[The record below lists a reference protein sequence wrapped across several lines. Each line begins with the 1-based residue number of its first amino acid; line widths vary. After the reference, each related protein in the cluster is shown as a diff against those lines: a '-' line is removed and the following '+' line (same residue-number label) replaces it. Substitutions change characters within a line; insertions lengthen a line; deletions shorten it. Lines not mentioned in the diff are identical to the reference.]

1 MTNAET
7 IVTPAMATTMKH
19 AFRLLGWRGAFW
31 THLPKLFRLASRLG
45 VRQRALDE
53 QAVVMRKIEDVAHH
67 HQ

>member
-1 MTNAET
+1 
-7 IVTPAMATTMKH
+7 
-19 AFRLLGWRGAFW
+19 
-31 THLPKLFRLASRLG
+31 LFRLASRLG